1 MKKWICAALVV
12 AALVVC
18 CPRSFPDE
26 RENLTGRV
34 TDNEGKP
41 IEHATVMVY
50 HAGVKKGYSSYCPS
64 CYADCGKRTTTDAN
78 GMFTFRGLRGDLWF
92 ELLVALDGYEPAFV
106 KKIDASSSEPVT
118 ATLVQRR
125 RVHDPSR
132 VFRGHVKN
140 SQGQPVRDAVV
151 QPVGILLDSKT
162 GSAKYGSIEG
172 LDPMAVTNEK
182 GDFEI
187 AYSTAGLK
195 ILVSLEARGLA
206 PAFSVVTAGV
216 ERRTITMTV
225 GSTVRGRLVQDG
237 RPIPDAEVGLIGRPR
252 GGFGG
257 NLQLVG
263 YPYDELRVG
272 TQQDGTFIITNVPS
286 PVDWYAYAK
295 MESVARRGATGVV
308 ECATK
313 HDREIVSLGD
323 VQVRP
328 AYHLRGTVV
337 LSDGKQIP
345 DGMRVTI
352 SSETAWDDQTAV
364 LRSDGH
370 FEFLGLAAGDYFV
383 SASVKGY
390 SLPKIPVSVK
400 RTKPDGSTESMT
412 YAPGVAPPFSI
423 DRDVDDFVITLSPE

>member
-1 MKKWICAALVV
+1 MKKWIFVLVV
-12 AALVVC
+12 GTLVVS
-18 CPRSFPDE
+18 CPRSLPDE
-26 RENLTGRV
+26 RVNLTGRV
-34 TDNEGKP
+34 TDSDGKP

-50 HAGVKKGYSSYCPS
+50 HAGVKKGYSTYCPS
-64 CYADCGKRTTTDAN
+64 CYADCGKRTTTDAK
-78 GMFTFRGLRGDLWF
+78 GMFTFKGLRGDLWF

-106 KKIDASSSEPVT
+106 KKVDASSSEPVT
-118 ATLVQRR
+118 ATLVQRK
-125 RVHDPSR
+125 RVHDLNR
-132 VFRGHVKN
+132 IFRGHVED
-140 SQGQPVRDAVV
+140 SQGQPIRDAVV

-162 GSAKYGSIEG
+162 ESARYGGIEG
-172 LDPMAVTNEK
+172 LDPIAVTNEK

-187 AYSTAGLK
+187 AYSTAGLQ
-195 ILVSLEARGLA
+195 ILVSVQARGMA
-206 PAFSVVTAGV
+206 PAFSVVSAGV
-216 ERRTITMTV
+216 ERHTITTTV

-237 RPIPDAEVGLIGRPR
+237 RPISDAEVGLIGRPR

-257 NLQLVG
+257 NLQFVG

-272 TQQDGTFIITNVPS
+272 TQQDGTFVITNVPS
-286 PVDWYAYAK
+286 PVDWYVYGK
-295 MESVARRGATGVV
+295 MESVARRGATGVL

-313 HDREIVSLGD
+313 HDREIVSVGD

-352 SSETAWDDQTAV
+352 SSETAWDDQTTV

-370 FEFLGLAAGDYFV
+370 FEFVGLAAGDYSVF
-383 SASVKGY
+383 ASVKSY
-390 SLPKIPVSVK
+390 SLPKTPVSVK

-412 YAPGVAPPFSI
+412 YVPGVAPPFSI
-423 DRDVDDFVITLSPE
+423 DRDVDDYVITLSPE

>member
-1 MKKWICAALVV
+1 MKKWIFALVV
-12 AALVVC
+12 GALVVS

-26 RENLTGRV
+26 RVNLTGRV
-34 TDNEGKP
+34 TDGEGEP

-50 HAGVKKGYSSYCPS
+50 HAGVKKGYSTYCPS
-64 CYADCGKRTTTDAN
+64 CYADCGKRTTTDAK
-78 GMFTFRGLRGDLWF
+78 GMFTFKGLRADLWF

-106 KKIDASSSEPVT
+106 KKVDASSSEPVT
-118 ATLVQRR
+118 ATLVQRK
-125 RVHDPSR
+125 RVHDLSR
-132 VFRGHVKN
+132 IFRGHVEN
-140 SQGQPVRDAVV
+140 SQGQPIRDAVV

-162 GSAKYGSIEG
+162 GSARYGDIEG
-172 LDPMAVTNEK
+172 LDPIAVTNEK

-195 ILVSLEARGLA
+195 ILVSVEARGMA
-206 PAFSVVTAGV
+206 PAFSVVSAGM
-216 ERRTITMTV
+216 ERHTITMTV

-257 NLQLVG
+257 NLQLAG

-272 TQQDGTFIITNVPS
+272 TQQDGTFVITNVPS
-286 PVDWYAYAK
+286 PVDWYVYGK

-313 HDREIVSLGD
+313 HDREIVSVGD

-352 SSETAWDDQTAV
+352 SSETAWDDQTTV

-370 FEFLGLAAGDYFV
+370 FEFVGLAAGDYSV
-383 SASVKGY
+383 LTSVKSY
-390 SLPKIPVSVK
+390 SLPKTPVSVK
-400 RTKPDGSTESMT
+400 RTKPGRSTESMT
-412 YAPGVAPPFSI
+412 YVPGVAPSFSI
-423 DRDVDDFVITLSPE
+423 DRDVDDYVITLSPE